1 MYEEREYNDDEQVN
15 IYYVSDDFANNHLH
29 NLNLLSI
36 EETFKLIYNYDRVF
50 TNEDLYEYFDNT
62 PQLGS
67 IIRKYSI
74 EVRKSYHTG
83 TSSDKFLIEPDSSL
97 EPNKGFNTTFEFKT
111 PYKMKLN
118 E

>member
-1 MYEEREYNDDEQVN
+1 MYEERKYNDDDQVN
-15 IYYVSDDFANNHLH
+15 IYYVSDDFANNYLQ

-36 EETFKLIYNYDRVF
+36 QETFKLIYNYDRVF

-74 EVRKSYHTG
+74 ELKEFYQAD
-83 TSSDKFLIEPDSSL
+83 TSSDTFLIEPDSSL
-97 EPNKGFNTTFEFKT
+97 RPNHGFKNTIELKT
-111 PYKMKLN
+111 PYGFTLK